1 MTVTAAAP
9 GNELAERLARSNAD
23 DALRWCAAGGR
34 VSDRHDLE
42 TLVARSV
49 PPEVPIHLFE
59 RIRQRNE
66 QSAVDPARV
75 EALASSARCAI
86 SARVWELSLTLA
98 RVLAASRP
106 RARRRSKAAAAG
118 AAR

>member
-1 MTVTAAAP
+1 M
-9 GNELAERLARSNAD
+9 
-23 DALRWCAAGGR
+23 
-34 VSDRHDLE
+34 SDRQDLE

-49 PPEVPIHLFE
+49 FPEVPIHLFA

-75 EALASSARCAI
+75 EALVTSARCAI

-98 RVLAASRP
+98 RVLAAGRP
-106 RARRRSKAAAAG
+106 RARRRSPAG
-118 AAR
+118 AARVAR